1 MNRWMQLLTVGSLAF
16 AAGTWQQDVARR
28 TPGPAIE
35 SFVLSDLIAQGQWKP
50 LPEPWVLE
58 PSSHQLQQG
67 SAVVLR
73 DVRRSGDELAL
84 TVWTGLEGYEN
95 NVVTLRFVFD
105 PRDPLRPRVG
115 AQVRWGSCTD
125 AGYFEEPHGRV
136 YIWKK
141 DAGNWDGT
149 TPARITYALYDTVQG
164 NPDCVHGEIDFDPGR
179 ER

>member
-105 PRDPLRPRVG
+105 PVAHHLCALRHGAGVPGLRARRDRLRPRE
-115 AQVRWGSCTD
+115 R
-125 AGYFEEPHGRV
+125 
-136 YIWKK
+136 
-141 DAGNWDGT
+141 
-149 TPARITYALYDTVQG
+149 ALNLIHSLVKA
-164 NPDCVHGEIDFDPGR
+164 
-179 ER
+179 